1 MLQWQSYSI
10 SLLRLY
16 WVALRQTCIF
26 HFAGS
31 GDPEDYMK
39 HFLQTLVIA
48 EIAEVY
54 LRTTFPTSCR
64 GHLVLCNR
72 EDHQISQTNR
82 AATLMLLG
90 AFCSLLDLLKKQHEK
105 QQNLYITGSFP
116 VIKQKEQH
124 QFLFLRFTRLWG
136 ISHLKVNANF

>member
-1 MLQWQSYSI
+1 MAVILNLVI
-10 SLLRLY
+10 EALLGRPEVNLY
-16 WVALRQTCIF
+16 F

-54 LRTTFPTSCR
+54 LKTTFPTSCR

-72 EDHQISQTNR
+72 EDHQISQINR
-82 AATLMLLG
+82 AAILMLLG
-90 AFCSLLDLLKKQHEK
+90 AFCSLLDL
-105 QQNLYITGSFP
+105 
-116 VIKQKEQH
+116 
-124 QFLFLRFTRLWG
+124 
-136 ISHLKVNANF
+136 A